1 MPLTN
6 AQMMAVVD
14 TLQHVDPPKWRSAF
28 NAMRSLLS
36 IAHSELDDEFGRVEA
51 ALRYVA
57 HVERDIAEWKRVHMH
72 AVPCA
77 VQAKLSWRRLG

>member
-6 AQMMAVVD
+6 EQMMAVVD

-28 NAMRSLLS
+28 NAMRCLLS
-36 IAHSELDDEFGRVEA
+36 LAHSEEDDEYGRVEA

-57 HVERDIAEWKRVHMH
+57 QVKRDTAVLRRVHMH

-77 VQAKLSWRRLG
+77 VQVKLMGL